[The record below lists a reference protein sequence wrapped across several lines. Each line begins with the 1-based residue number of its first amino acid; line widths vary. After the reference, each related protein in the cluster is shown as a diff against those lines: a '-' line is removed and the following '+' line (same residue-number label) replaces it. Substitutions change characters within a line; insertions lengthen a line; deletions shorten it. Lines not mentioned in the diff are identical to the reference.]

1 MSFKWS
7 EDLSTGI
14 HDIDAQ
20 HIALI
25 GQFNDLIEACSQ
37 KKGHEEVGRFLTFL
51 TGYVNRHFDDE
62 ERAMARNVYDGIEA
76 HIKEHEQYRM
86 QLARLKDDVI
96 KRGTTRG
103 GMGRGKLV
111 PHAHQENGPGN
122 GGGPQ
127 GKGKVALSSVLLFER
142 ARYE

>member
-20 HIALI
+20 HIAVI
-25 GQFNDLIEACSQ
+25 GQFNDLIEACAQ
-37 KKGHEEVGRFLTFL
+37 QKGHEEVGRFLTFL

-76 HIKEHEQYRM
+76 HITEHEQFRR
-86 QLARLKDDVI
+86 QLARLKDDLIAHGTTDQVVSDAVWVAANWFITHI
-96 KRGTTRG
+96 KRTDQA
-103 GMGRGKLV
+103 MAAALRGK
-111 PHAHQENGPGN
+111 G
-122 GGGPQ
+122 
-127 GKGKVALSSVLLFER
+127 R
-142 ARYE
+142 

>member
-51 TGYVNRHFDDE
+51 TGYMNRHFDDE

-76 HIKEHEQYRM
+76 HIKEHEQYRR
-86 QLARLKDDVI
+86 QLAGLKDDLI
-96 KRGTTRG
+96 KRGMTDQVVSDAVWVAANWFLSHIKRTDQA
-103 GMGRGKLV
+103 MAAVLRGK
-111 PHAHQENGPGN
+111 G
-122 GGGPQ
+122 
-127 GKGKVALSSVLLFER
+127 R
-142 ARYE
+142 

>member
-1 MSFKWS
+1 MSFAWT

-37 KKGHEEVGRFLTFL
+37 KKGHEEIGRFLTFL

-86 QLARLKDDVI
+86 QLAGLKDDLITHGTTDQVVSEAVWVAANWFISHI
-96 KRGTTRG
+96 KRTDQA
-103 GMGRGKLV
+103 MAAALRGK
-111 PHAHQENGPGN
+111 
-122 GGGPQ
+122 
-127 GKGKVALSSVLLFER
+127 ER
-142 ARYE
+142 

>member
-51 TGYVNRHFDDE
+51 TGYMNRHFDDE

-96 KRGTTRG
+96 KRGTTDQVVSEAVWVAANWFLSHIKRTDQK
-103 GMGRGKLV
+103 MAAALRGK
-111 PHAHQENGPGN
+111 
-122 GGGPQ
+122 
-127 GKGKVALSSVLLFER
+127 ER
-142 ARYE
+142 

>member
-96 KRGTTRG
+96 KRGTTDQVVSEAVWVAANWFLTHIKRTDQV
-103 GMGRGKLV
+103 MAAALREKGR
-111 PHAHQENGPGN
+111 
-122 GGGPQ
+122 
-127 GKGKVALSSVLLFER
+127 
-142 ARYE
+142 

>member
-96 KRGTTRG
+96 TRGTTDQVVSEAVWVAAHWFLTHIKRTDQV
-103 GMGRGKLV
+103 MAAALREQGR
-111 PHAHQENGPGN
+111 
-122 GGGPQ
+122 
-127 GKGKVALSSVLLFER
+127 
-142 ARYE
+142 

>member
-1 MSFKWS
+1 MSFTWS

-25 GQFNDLIEACSQ
+25 GQFNDLIEACAQ
-37 KKGHEEVGRFLTFL
+37 KKGKEEVGRFLTFL

-76 HIKEHEQYRM
+76 HIKEHEQYRR
-86 QLARLKDDVI
+86 QLARLKEDFI
-96 KRGTTRG
+96 KRGLTDEIVSESVWVAADWFIRHIKRTDQA
-103 GMGRGKLV
+103 MAAALK
-111 PHAHQENGPGN
+111 
-122 GGGPQ
+122 
-127 GKGKVALSSVLLFER
+127 GKGR
-142 ARYE
+142 

>member
-1 MSFKWS
+1 MSFAWT

-86 QLARLKDDVI
+86 QLAGLKDDFITHGTTDQVVSEAVWVAANWFISHI
-96 KRGTTRG
+96 KRRDQA
-103 GMGRGKLV
+103 MAAALRGK
-111 PHAHQENGPGN
+111 
-122 GGGPQ
+122 
-127 GKGKVALSSVLLFER
+127 ER
-142 ARYE
+142 

>member
-76 HIKEHEQYRM
+76 HIKEHEQYRR
-86 QLARLKDDVI
+86 QLAGLKDDLI
-96 KRGTTRG
+96 KRGMTDQVVSDAVWVAANWFLSHIKRTDQA
-103 GMGRGKLV
+103 MAAVLRGK
-111 PHAHQENGPGN
+111 G
-122 GGGPQ
+122 
-127 GKGKVALSSVLLFER
+127 R
-142 ARYE
+142 

>member
-25 GQFNDLIEACSQ
+25 GQFNDLVEACSQ

-76 HIKEHEQYRM
+76 HIKEHEQYRR
-86 QLARLKDDVI
+86 QLAKLKDDLIERETTDEVVSDAVWVAANWFLTHI
-96 KRGTTRG
+96 KRTDQAMAAALREK
-103 GMGRGKLV
+103 GR
-111 PHAHQENGPGN
+111 
-122 GGGPQ
+122 
-127 GKGKVALSSVLLFER
+127 
-142 ARYE
+142 

>member
-1 MSFKWS
+1 MSFTWS

-25 GQFNDLIEACSQ
+25 GQFNDLIEACSH
-37 KKGHEEVGRFLTFL
+37 KKGQEEVGRFLTFL

-86 QLARLKDDVI
+86 QLARLKDDLVKRGLTDEIVSESVWVAADWFITHI
-96 KRGTTRG
+96 KRTDQA
-103 GMGRGKLV
+103 MAAALRGK
-111 PHAHQENGPGN
+111 G
-122 GGGPQ
+122 
-127 GKGKVALSSVLLFER
+127 R
-142 ARYE
+142 

>member
-1 MSFKWS
+1 MSFAWT

-37 KKGHEEVGRFLTFL
+37 KKGHEEVGSFLTFL
-51 TGYVNRHFDDE
+51 TGYVNRHFDDK

-86 QLARLKDDVI
+86 QLAGLKDELIKHGTTDQVVAEAVWVAANWFISHI
-96 KRGTTRG
+96 KRTDQA
-103 GMGRGKLV
+103 MAAALRGK
-111 PHAHQENGPGN
+111 
-122 GGGPQ
+122 
-127 GKGKVALSSVLLFER
+127 ER
-142 ARYE
+142 

>member
-25 GQFNDLIEACSQ
+25 GQFNDLIAACSQ

-76 HIKEHEQYRM
+76 HIKEHEQYRR
-86 QLARLKDDVI
+86 QLARLKDDV
-96 KRGTTRG
+96 KRGTTDQVVSDAVWVAANWFLSHIKRTDQA
-103 GMGRGKLV
+103 MAAALRGK
-111 PHAHQENGPGN
+111 G
-122 GGGPQ
+122 
-127 GKGKVALSSVLLFER
+127 R
-142 ARYE
+142 

>member
-1 MSFKWS
+1 MSFQWS

-14 HDIDAQ
+14 IDIDAQ

-25 GQFNDLIEACSQ
+25 GQFNDLIAACSQ

-76 HIKEHEQYRM
+76 HIKEHEQYRR
-86 QLARLKDDVI
+86 QLARLKDDLI
-96 KRGTTRG
+96 KRGMTDEVVSDAVWVAANWFLSHIKRTDQK
-103 GMGRGKLV
+103 MAAALRGK
-111 PHAHQENGPGN
+111 
-122 GGGPQ
+122 
-127 GKGKVALSSVLLFER
+127 ER
-142 ARYE
+142 